1 MTSVFGT
8 CKRPSGDIRILL
20 DRFPPP
26 RIMRSQFI
34 TSALTQMGTLPEN
47 PRVGG
52 SIPPLATI
60 IHKAFPLIFRVL
72 QVRERLGTPSA

>member
-34 TSALTQMGTLPEN
+34 TSALTQMGTLPVN

-52 SIPPLATI
+52 SIPPLATTFSS
-60 IHKAFPLIFRVL
+60 HK
-72 QVRERLGTPSA
+72 VR

>member
-34 TSALTQMGTLPEN
+34 TSALTQMGTLPVN

-52 SIPPLATI
+52 SIPP
-60 IHKAFPLIFRVL
+60 
-72 QVRERLGTPSA
+72 